1 MDMSVTTAKNAP
13 MLQIQDWGVLVYDQ
27 ACARQLD
34 MVQALLSGCGSNTLV
49 LTEHPATVTLG
60 RRGGESDLRC
70 GEEDFAHRGVA
81 LQRINRG
88 GLATAHEPGQLVV
101 YPVMELPV
109 KDLRHFT
116 SGFLQVV
123 VDLLAQYDLIGELQP
138 GNPGVWV
145 KGRKICSFGIA
156 LKRWVTCHGIAL
168 NLNND
173 LSTFE
178 LIVPCGVPQ
187 AQVTTLARE
196 TGKPVDMQQIKEQMI
211 KLFCQQ
217 FGYQP
222 DTAIRNQQA
231 S

>member
-1 MDMSVTTAKNAP
+1 MAATTATSAP
-13 MLQIQDWGVLVYDQ
+13 LLQIQDWGVLVYEQ
-27 ACARQLD
+27 ACVRQQD
-34 MVQALLSGCGSNTLV
+34 MVQGLLSGCGTNTLV

-70 GEEDFAHRGVA
+70 AEETFADRGVM

-101 YPVMELPV
+101 YPVVELPV
-109 KDLRHFT
+109 RDLRHFT
-116 SGFLQVV
+116 SGVLQVV
-123 VDLLAQYDLIGELQP
+123 VDLLAQYAVVGELRP

-156 LKRWVTCHGIAL
+156 LKRWVSCHGIAL

-173 LSTFE
+173 LSTFD
-178 LIVPCGVPQ
+178 LIVPCGVPDE
-187 AQVTTLARE
+187 QVTSLVRE
-196 TGKPVDMQQIKEQMI
+196 TGKPVDMQQIKEQVVT
-211 KLFCQQ
+211 LFCRQ

-222 DTAIRNQQA
+222 VYGE
-231 S
+231 

>member
-1 MDMSVTTAKNAP
+1 MSINTIKNAP
-13 MLQIQDWGVLVYDQ
+13 LLQIQDWGVLVYDQ

-34 MVQALLSGCGSNTLV
+34 MVQALLSGCGVNTLV

-60 RRGGESDLRC
+60 RRGGEADLRC
-70 GEEDFAHRGVA
+70 HEKDFTDRGVA

-109 KDLRHFT
+109 RDLRHFT
-116 SGFLQVV
+116 SGVLQTV
-123 VDLLAQYDLIGELQP
+123 VDLLALYGVVGELQS

-173 LSTFE
+173 LSTFD
-178 LIVPCGVPQ
+178 LIVPCGVPH

-196 TGKPVDMQQIKEQMI
+196 TGKPVDMQQIKEQMVN
-211 KLFCQQ
+211 LFCQQ
-217 FGYQP
+217 FGYIP
-222 DTAIRNQQA
+222 V
-231 S
+231 SSEP

>member
-1 MDMSVTTAKNAP
+1 MSVTTVKNAP
-13 MLQIQDWGVLVYDQ
+13 LLQIQDWGVLVYPQ
-27 ACARQLD
+27 ACARQQE
-34 MVQALLSGCGSNTLV
+34 MVQALLSGDGINTLV

-70 GEEDFAHRGVA
+70 GEDDFADRGVF

-109 KDLRHFT
+109 RDLRHFT
-116 SGFLQVV
+116 SGFLKVV
-123 VDLLAQYDLIGELQP
+123 IDLLAQYGVVGELQS

-173 LSTFE
+173 LSTFD
-178 LIVPCGVPQ
+178 LIVPCGVPHE
-187 AQVTTLARE
+187 QVTSLARE
-196 TGKPVDMQQIKEQMI
+196 MGKPVDMQQSKELMAT
-211 KLFCQQ
+211 LFCQQ

-222 DTAIRNQQA
+222 MFSDK
-231 S
+231 

>member
-1 MDMSVTTAKNAP
+1 MAVSTDSDAP
-13 MLQIQDWGVLVYDQ
+13 LLQIQDWGVLVYEQ
-27 ACARQLD
+27 ACERQQD
-34 MVQALLSGCGSNTLV
+34 MVQKLLSGCGTNTLV

-60 RRGGESDLRC
+60 RRGGVADLRC
-70 GEEDFAHRGVA
+70 AEEAFADRGVA

-109 KDLRHFT
+109 RDLRHFT

-123 VDLLAQYDLIGELQP
+123 VDLLAQYSVVGELQP

-145 KGRKICSFGIA
+145 QGRKICSFGIA

-173 LSTFE
+173 LSTFD
-178 LIVPCGVPQ
+178 LIVPCGVPHGQ
-187 AQVTTLARE
+187 ITTLARE
-196 TGKPVDMQQIKEQMI
+196 TGKPVDMQQIKGQLVS
-211 KLFCQQ
+211 LFCQQ

-222 DTAIRNQQA
+222 VYGE
-231 S
+231 

>member
-1 MDMSVTTAKNAP
+1 MAVTIVNNAP
-13 MLQIQDWGVLVYDQ
+13 LLQIQDWGVLVYDQ
-27 ACARQLD
+27 ACTRQQD
-34 MVQALLSGCGSNTLV
+34 MVQALLSGWGTNSLV

-60 RRGGESDLRC
+60 RRGGVSDLRC
-70 GEEDFAHRGVA
+70 AEETFADRGVA

-109 KDLRHFT
+109 RDLRHFT

-123 VDLLAQYDLIGELQP
+123 VDLLAQYGVVGELQP

-145 KGRKICSFGIA
+145 QGRKICSFGIA

-173 LSTFE
+173 LSTFD
-178 LIVPCGVPQ
+178 LIVPCGAPHE
-187 AQVTTLARE
+187 QVTSMSRE
-196 TGKPVDMQQIKEQMI
+196 TGKLVDLQQVKERMVT
-211 KLFCQQ
+211 LFCQQ

-222 DTAIRNQQA
+222 VYGE
-231 S
+231 

>member
-1 MDMSVTTAKNAP
+1 MNDMAVTTVTDAP
-13 MLQIQDWGVLVYDQ
+13 LLQIQDWGVFGYEQ
-27 ACARQLD
+27 ACVRQQD
-34 MVQALLSGCGSNTLV
+34 MVQALLSGCGANTLV

-70 GEEDFAHRGVA
+70 GEDDFTRRGVA

-101 YPVMELPV
+101 YPVMKLPV
-109 KDLRHFT
+109 RDLRHFT

-123 VDLLAQYDLIGELQP
+123 VKLLAQYGVVGELKP

-173 LSTFE
+173 LSTFD
-178 LIVPCGVPQ
+178 LIVPCGVPHE
-187 AQVTTLARE
+187 QVTSLARE
-196 TGKPVDMQQIKEQMI
+196 TGKPVDMQHIKEQMVI
-211 KLFCQQ
+211 LFCQQ

-222 DTAIRNQQA
+222 VYG
-231 S
+231 